1 MLYIAPWKKIAI
13 ILMVIVGMFFALPN
27 ALNETQRNALPS
39 WMPSDTVNLGL
50 DLQGGAHVLVEAEMG
65 PVFESRLELL
75 AQEMRD
81 KIREAGNIKRSRP
94 VIDNDAFSVSM
105 RVTNPEDVDRAR
117 EAFEDI
123 PTLLQSAALTGV
135 GAMDFEVTENP
146 VNRNFTL
153 TMTEGARVELVEQ
166 TILRSLEVVRRRID
180 PEGIKEASVTRQGD
194 DRILIQV
201 PGAESAAEIV
211 RLLKDP
217 AVLGFHIVNREFGQ
231 DDLARGRAAAGFKV
245 ADDAIL
251 EGQKWAISR
260 VPLILG
266 EDVVDAGPGFD
277 QRTGEPIVSF
287 RFNSRAGKAFG
298 NWTLN
303 NVGELFAIVVDGKV
317 ISAPSIR
324 EPILGGSGQISGSF
338 TVESSTRLAVQIAS
352 GALPA
357 KLVPL
362 ETRTVGPELGAD
374 SIAAGAIACVIG
386 LLLVI
391 AFMMVVYGKFGL
403 YANVA
408 LLVNLALILGVLS
421 ALGATLTL
429 PGIAGIVLTI
439 GMAVDANVL
448 IFERIRE
455 ENEASKGAARA
466 IETGYEKALTAIID
480 ANITTLIAAIILYA
494 MGSGPVKG
502 FAVTLGIGIIT
513 SVFTAFFVTR
523 LFVVQWFE
531 WKRPKTFKIN
541 LIELV
546 RNGTKINFLGG
557 RKIALALSSIAMV
570 ASLGLFAVN
579 GLNYGIDFKGGTLIE
594 GRTTGET
601 DLGEIR
607 GKLEAMDLGDV
618 QVQGFGSPNDSLIR
632 VEDVKGGDEARQGL
646 ADRVYG
652 NLTLGAVLAV
662 DEIGDNIFEVKIG
675 EVFDGSPA
683 AQAGLNTG
691 DTITRIG
698 DISAVDLDSNPETAP
713 NMAELITAMQT
724 FGDKPFDLTVMGE
737 AGERV
742 ATLDQGIGDYEM
754 RRVESLGAKVSG
766 ELVTAG
772 IMAILLAIGSVL
784 VYIWLRFEWQFSVG
798 AVAALTHDVVLT
810 IGVFSLIGL
819 EFNLSIIAAIL
830 TIVGYS
836 LNDTVVV
843 FDRVRENLRRYKKM
857 VLEDLLNLSLNETL
871 SRTLMTSITTLLALL
886 ALYFLGGAV
895 LQGFTFAMIW
905 GVIVGTYSSIYIAS
919 PILQMLGVKRDWSTP
934 TDDPAMGVQFGTAEN
949 P

>member
-13 ILMVIVGMFFALPN
+13 ILLVIVGILFALPN
-27 ALNETQRNALPS
+27 ALNESQRAALPGQL
-39 WMPSDTVNLGL
+39 PDETVNLGL
-50 DLQGGAHVLVEAEMG
+50 DLQGGAHVLVEAEME
-65 PVFESRLELL
+65 PVFEARMEQL
-75 AQEMRD
+75 AQDMRD
-81 KIREAGNIKRSRP
+81 KMRDAGNLKRSRP
-94 VIDNDAFSVSM
+94 VIDGYSVTM
-105 RVTNPEDVDRAR
+105 RVTNPGDVEAAR
-117 EAFEDI
+117 EAFDEI

-135 GAMDFEVTENP
+135 GAYDFEVAENP
-146 VNRNFTL
+146 TTNAFTITL
-153 TMTEGARVELVEQ
+153 TEGARDEIVEQ
-166 TILRSLEVVRRRID
+166 TILRSIEVVRRRID
-180 PEGIKEASVTRQGD
+180 PEGIKEASVTRQGT

-201 PGAESAAEIV
+201 PGAGSAAEIV
-211 RLLKDP
+211 RVLDDP
-217 AVLGFHIVNREFGQ
+217 AVLGFHTVNRDYGQ
-231 DDLARGRAAAGFKV
+231 DDLTRGRVKAGYKV
-245 ADDAIL
+245 AEDAEM

-260 VPLILG
+260 VPLISG
-266 EDVVDAGPGFD
+266 EDVVDAGPGFSE
-277 QRTGEPIVSF
+277 TGEPIVTF

-298 NWTLN
+298 NWSLN
-303 NVGELFAIVVDGKV
+303 NVGELFAIVVDGRV

-338 TVESSTRLAVQIAS
+338 TVESSTVLAVQIAS

-362 ETRTVGPELGAD
+362 EQRTVGPELGAD
-374 SIAAGAIACVIG
+374 SIAAGQIACMIG

-391 AFMMVVYGKFGL
+391 LFMIVVYGKFGV

-408 LLVNLALILGVLS
+408 LIVNLALILGVLS

-455 ENEASKGAARA
+455 ELESVKGGAARA
-466 IETGYEKALTAIID
+466 IETGYEKALTAIVD
-480 ANITTLIAAIILYA
+480 ANITTLIAALILYA

-502 FAVTLGIGIIT
+502 FAVTLGIGIVT

-523 LFVVQWFE
+523 LLVVQWFE
-531 WKRPKTFKIN
+531 WKRPKTFKIT
-541 LIELV
+541 LLELV
-546 RNGTKINFLGG
+546 RNGTKIRFLSG
-557 RKIALALSSIAMV
+557 RKVALTASAVAVV
-570 ASLGLFAVN
+570 ASIGLFAVN

-594 GRTTGET
+594 GRTPDAT
-601 DLGEIR
+601 DLGDIR
-607 GKLEAMDLGDV
+607 TRLEAMDLGDV

-632 VEDVKGGDEARQGL
+632 VEDIKGGDEARKGL
-646 ADRVYG
+646 VARI
-652 NLTLGAVLAV
+652 NTSLNLGAQLSVEEIRADTFRVLVGDITPDSPADAAGMQSG
-662 DEIGDNIFEVKIG
+662 DEI
-675 EVFDGSPA
+675 
-683 AQAGLNTG
+683 L
-691 DTITRIG
+691 RIG
-698 DISAVDLDSNPETAP
+698 DTRAVDLDNDPETDPSVDEIVA
-713 NMAELITAMQT
+713 AMQDY
-724 FGDKPFDLTVMGE
+724 GANAFDITVAGGG
-737 AGERV
+737 GERAV
-742 ATLDQGIGDYEM
+742 TFENGIGDFEI

-798 AVAALTHDVVLT
+798 AVGALAHDVILT

-905 GVIVGTYSSIYIAS
+905 GVLVGTYSSVYIAS
-919 PILQMLGVKRDWSTP
+919 PILQLLGVKRDWSKP
-934 TDDPAMGVQFGTAEN
+934 EDDTTAMGVQFGGTEKA
-949 P
+949 

>member
-13 ILMVIVGMFFALPN
+13 ILMVIVGVFFALPN
-27 ALNETQRNALPS
+27 ALNEGQRASLPS
-39 WMPSDTVNLGL
+39 QLPSDTVNLGL
-50 DLQGGAHVLVEAEMG
+50 DLQGGAHVLVEAEMD
-65 PVFESRLELL
+65 PVFVGRMELL

-81 KIREAGNIKRSRP
+81 KMRDAGNIRRSRP
-94 VIDNDAFSVSM
+94 VIDGFAATM
-105 RVTNPEDVDRAR
+105 RITNPEDLDAAR
-117 EAFEDI
+117 DAFEEI

-135 GAMDFEVTENP
+135 GATDFEITENP
-146 VNRNFTL
+146 DTRAFTL
-153 TMTEGARVELVEQ
+153 TLTEGARDEITEQ

-180 PEGIKEASVTRQGD
+180 PEGIKEASVTRQGV

-201 PGAESAAEIV
+201 PGAGSAEEIV
-211 RLLKDP
+211 QILEDP
-217 AVLGFHIVNREFGQ
+217 AVLGFHTVNREYGQ
-231 DDLARGRAAAGFKV
+231 DDLARGRVKAGYKV
-245 ADDAIL
+245 ADDAEL
-251 EGQKWAISR
+251 ENQRWAISR
-260 VPLILG
+260 LPLISG
-266 EDVVDAGPGFD
+266 EDVVDAGPGFSE
-277 QRTGEPIVSF
+277 TGEPIVTF
-287 RFNSRAGKAFG
+287 RFNSRAGRDFG
-298 NWTLN
+298 SWSLN
-303 NVGELFAIVVDGKV
+303 NVGELFAIVIDGKV

-324 EPILGGSGQISGSF
+324 EPILGGAGQISGNF
-338 TVESSTRLAVQIAS
+338 TVETSTILAVQIAS

-362 ETRTVGPELGAD
+362 EQRTVGPELGAD
-374 SIAAGAIACVIG
+374 SIKAGTIASIIG
-386 LLLVI
+386 LALVI
-391 AFMMVVYGKFGL
+391 VFMVIVYGKFGI

-408 LLVNLALILGVLS
+408 LIVNLALILGILS

-455 ENEASKGAARA
+455 EIETSKGAARA

-480 ANITTLIAAIILYA
+480 ANITTLIAAIILYS

-523 LFVVQWFE
+523 LLVVQWFE
-531 WKRPKTFKIN
+531 WKRPKHFKIN
-541 LIELV
+541 LVKLV
-546 RNGTKINFLGG
+546 RSGTKIRFMSG
-557 RKIALALSSIAMV
+557 RKLALICSAVAVV
-570 ASLGLFAVN
+570 ASLGLFAVK
-579 GLNYGIDFKGGTLIE
+579 GLNYGIDFKGGTMVE
-594 GRTTGET
+594 GRTVGDA
-601 DLGEIR
+601 DLGAIR
-607 GKLEAMDLGDV
+607 GVLESLDLGDV
-618 QVQGFGSPNDSLIR
+618 QVQGFGSASDVLIR
-632 VEDVKGGDEARQGL
+632 VEDVKGGEEARK
-646 ADRVYG
+646 
-652 NLTLGAVLAV
+652 TLVSRISNAVTEAV
-662 DEIGDNIFEVKIG
+662 PSFEV
-675 EVFDGSPA
+675 
-683 AQAGLNTG
+683 
-691 DTITRIG
+691 
-698 DISAVDLDSNPETAP
+698 
-713 NMAELITAMQT
+713 
-724 FGDKPFDLTVMGE
+724 
-737 AGERV
+737 
-742 ATLDQGIGDYEM
+742 
-754 RRVESLGAKVSG
+754 RRVESVGPKVSG

-798 AVAALTHDVVLT
+798 AVAALAHDVVLT

-857 VLEDLLNLSLNETL
+857 LLEDLLNLSLNETL

-886 ALYFLGGAV
+886 SLYFLGGAV

-905 GVIVGTYSSIYIAS
+905 GVIVGTYSSVYIAS
-919 PILQMLGVKRDWSTP
+919 PVLQLLGVKRDWSKPSDET
-934 TDDPAMGVQFGTAEN
+934 AMGVQFGGAEN

>member
-13 ILMVIVGMFFALPN
+13 ILMVIVGVFFALPN
-27 ALNETQRNALPS
+27 ALNEGQRASLPS
-39 WMPSDTVNLGL
+39 QLPSDTVNLGL
-50 DLQGGAHVLVEAEMG
+50 DLQGGAHVLVEAEMD
-65 PVFESRLELL
+65 PVFVGRMELL

-81 KIREAGNIKRSRP
+81 KMRDAGNIRRSRP
-94 VIDNDAFSVSM
+94 VIDGFAATM
-105 RVTNPEDVDRAR
+105 RITNPEDLDAAR
-117 EAFEDI
+117 DAFEEI

-135 GAMDFEVTENP
+135 GATDFEITENP
-146 VNRNFTL
+146 DTRAFTL
-153 TMTEGARVELVEQ
+153 TLTEGARDEITEQ

-180 PEGIKEASVTRQGD
+180 PEGIKEASVTRQGV

-201 PGAESAAEIV
+201 PGAGSAEEIV
-211 RLLKDP
+211 QILEDP
-217 AVLGFHIVNREFGQ
+217 AVLGFHTVNREYGQ
-231 DDLARGRAAAGFKV
+231 DDLARGRVKAGYKV
-245 ADDAIL
+245 ADDAEL
-251 EGQKWAISR
+251 ENQRWAISR
-260 VPLILG
+260 LPLISG
-266 EDVVDAGPGFD
+266 EDVVDAGPGFSE
-277 QRTGEPIVSF
+277 TGEPIVTF
-287 RFNSRAGKAFG
+287 RFNSRAGRDFG
-298 NWTLN
+298 SWSLN
-303 NVGELFAIVVDGKV
+303 NVGELFAIVIDGKV

-324 EPILGGSGQISGSF
+324 EPILGGAGQISGNF
-338 TVESSTRLAVQIAS
+338 TVETSTILAVQIAS

-362 ETRTVGPELGAD
+362 EQRTVGPELGAD
-374 SIAAGAIACVIG
+374 SIKAGTIASIIG
-386 LLLVI
+386 LALVI
-391 AFMMVVYGKFGL
+391 VFMVIVYGKFGI

-408 LLVNLALILGVLS
+408 LIVNLALILGILS

-455 ENEASKGAARA
+455 EIETSKGAARA

-480 ANITTLIAAIILYA
+480 ANITTLIAAIILYS

-523 LFVVQWFE
+523 LLAVQWFE
-531 WKRPKTFKIN
+531 WKRPKHFKIN
-541 LIELV
+541 LVKLV
-546 RNGTKINFLGG
+546 RSGTKIRFMSG
-557 RKIALALSSIAMV
+557 RKLALICSAVAVV
-570 ASLGLFAVN
+570 ASLGLFAVK
-579 GLNYGIDFKGGTLIE
+579 GLNYGIDFKGGTMVE
-594 GRTTGET
+594 GRTVGDA
-601 DLGEIR
+601 DLGAIR
-607 GKLEAMDLGDV
+607 GVLESLDLGDV
-618 QVQGFGSPNDSLIR
+618 QVQGFGSASDVLIR
-632 VEDVKGGDEARQGL
+632 VEDVKGGEEARK
-646 ADRVYG
+646 
-652 NLTLGAVLAV
+652 TLVSRISNAVTEAV
-662 DEIGDNIFEVKIG
+662 PSFEV
-675 EVFDGSPA
+675 
-683 AQAGLNTG
+683 
-691 DTITRIG
+691 
-698 DISAVDLDSNPETAP
+698 
-713 NMAELITAMQT
+713 
-724 FGDKPFDLTVMGE
+724 
-737 AGERV
+737 
-742 ATLDQGIGDYEM
+742 
-754 RRVESLGAKVSG
+754 RRVESVGPKVSG

-798 AVAALTHDVVLT
+798 AVAALAHDVVLT

-857 VLEDLLNLSLNETL
+857 LLEDLLNLSLNETL

-886 ALYFLGGAV
+886 SLYFLGGAV

-905 GVIVGTYSSIYIAS
+905 GVIVGTYSSVYIAS
-919 PILQMLGVKRDWSTP
+919 PVLQLLGVKRDWSKPSDET
-934 TDDPAMGVQFGTAEN
+934 AMGVQFGGAEN

>member
-13 ILMVIVGMFFALPN
+13 ILLVIVGVFFALPN

-39 WMPSDTVNLGL
+39 QLPSDTVNLGL
-50 DLQGGAHVLVEAEMG
+50 DLQGGAHVLVEAEME
-65 PVFESRLELL
+65 PVFEARMELL
-75 AQEMRD
+75 AQEMRE
-81 KIREAGNIKRSRP
+81 KLREAGSIKRSRP
-94 VIDNDAFSVSM
+94 VINGYAVTM
-105 RVTNPEDVDRAR
+105 RITNPEDVATAR
-117 EAFEDI
+117 EAFGEI

-135 GAMDFEVTENP
+135 GATDIEITENP
-146 VNRNFTL
+146 DTRAFTL
-153 TMTEGARVELVEQ
+153 TLTEGAQVEITEQ

-180 PEGIKEASVTRQGD
+180 PDGIKEASVTRQGE

-201 PGAESAAEIV
+201 PGAESAEEIV
-211 RLLKDP
+211 RILEDP
-217 AVLGFHIVNREFGQ
+217 AVLGFHTVNRDYGQ
-231 DDLARGRAAAGFKV
+231 DDLSRGRVKAGFKV
-245 ADDAIL
+245 ADDAEL

-260 VPLILG
+260 VPLISG

-277 QRTGEPIVSF
+277 QQTGEPIVTF

-298 NWTLN
+298 NWSLN
-303 NVGELFAIVVDGKV
+303 NVGELFAIVIDNKV

-324 EPILGGSGQISGSF
+324 EPILGGSGQISGNF

-357 KLVPL
+357 RLVPL
-362 ETRTVGPELGAD
+362 EQRTVGPELGAD
-374 SIAAGAIACVIG
+374 SIAAGKIACIIG

-391 AFMMVVYGKFGL
+391 AFMIVVYGKFGV

-408 LLVNLALILGVLS
+408 LIVNLALILGVLS

-455 ENEASKGAARA
+455 ELEASKGAARS

-480 ANITTLIAAIILYA
+480 ANITTLIAAVILYA

-523 LFVVQWFE
+523 LFVVQWFQ
-531 WKRPKTFKIN
+531 WKRPKTFKIT
-541 LIELV
+541 LLELV
-546 RNGTKINFLGG
+546 RNGTKIRFMSG
-557 RKIALALSSIAMV
+557 RKIAMIASSIAIV
-570 ASLGLFAVN
+570 ASLGLFAVK
-579 GLNYGIDFKGGTLIE
+579 GLNYGIDFKGGTMVE
-594 GRTTGET
+594 GRTVQSEQA
-601 DLGEIR
+601 DLGAIR
-607 GKLEAMDLGDV
+607 DVLENMDLGDV
-618 QVQGFGSPNDSLIR
+618 QVQGFGQPNDVLIR
-632 VEDVKGGDEARQGL
+632 VEDIKGGEEARKGL
-646 ADRVYG
+646 ASRIEA
-652 NLTLGAVLAV
+652 AVVEALP
-662 DEIGDNIFEVKIG
+662 DFEV
-675 EVFDGSPA
+675 
-683 AQAGLNTG
+683 
-691 DTITRIG
+691 
-698 DISAVDLDSNPETAP
+698 
-713 NMAELITAMQT
+713 
-724 FGDKPFDLTVMGE
+724 
-737 AGERV
+737 
-742 ATLDQGIGDYEM
+742 

-772 IMAILLAIGSVL
+772 IMAVLLAIGSVL

-798 AVAALTHDVVLT
+798 AVAALAHDVILT

-905 GVIVGTYSSIYIAS
+905 GVIVGTYSSVYIAS
-919 PILQMLGVKRDWSTP
+919 PILQMLGVKRDWSKP
-934 TDDPAMGVQFGTAEN
+934 EDDTTAMGVQFGGAEKT
-949 P
+949 

>member
-13 ILMVIVGMFFALPN
+13 VLLVIVGVFFALPN
-27 ALNETQRNALPS
+27 ALTDGQRAALPS
-39 WMPSDTVNLGL
+39 QLPQDTVNLGL
-50 DLQGGAHVLVEAEMG
+50 DLQGGAHVLVEAEMD
-65 PVFESRLELL
+65 PVFEARMELV

-81 KIREAGNIKRSRP
+81 RLRDAGNIKRSRP
-94 VIDNDAFSVSM
+94 VIDGFSVTM
-105 RVTNPEDVDRAR
+105 RITDPADVDRAR
-117 EAFEDI
+117 EALEEI

-135 GAMDFEVTENP
+135 GATDFEITENP
-146 VNRNFTL
+146 DTRAFTL
-153 TMTEGARVELVEQ
+153 TLTEGARDEITEQ
-166 TILRSLEVVRRRID
+166 TIIRSLEVVRRRID
-180 PEGIKEASVTRQGD
+180 PDGIKEASVTRQGR

-201 PGAESAAEIV
+201 PGAESANDIV
-211 RLLKDP
+211 RILEDP
-217 AVLGFHIVNREFGQ
+217 AVLGFHTVNREFGQ
-231 DDLARGRAAAGFKV
+231 DDLARGRVKAGYRV
-245 ADDAIL
+245 ADDAVM
-251 EGQKWAISR
+251 ESQKWAISR
-260 VPLILG
+260 LPLISG

-277 QRTGEPIVSF
+277 QQTGEPIVTF

-298 NWTLN
+298 NWSLN

-324 EPILGGSGQISGSF
+324 EPILGGSGQISGDF
-338 TVESSTRLAVQIAS
+338 TVQSSTVLAVQIAS

-357 KLVPL
+357 RLVPL
-362 ETRTVGPELGAD
+362 EQRTVGPELGAD
-374 SIAAGAIACVIG
+374 SISAGTMASIIG

-391 AFMMVVYGKFGL
+391 VFMVIVYGKFGA

-408 LLVNLALILGVLS
+408 LIVNLALILGVLS

-455 ENEASKGAARA
+455 EIESTKGAARA
-466 IETGYEKALTAIID
+466 IETGYEKALTAIVD
-480 ANITTLIAAIILYA
+480 ANITTLIAALILYA

-502 FAVTLGIGIIT
+502 FAVTLGIGIVT

-531 WKRPKTFKIN
+531 WKRPKSFKIN
-541 LIELV
+541 LVRLV
-546 RNGTKINFLGG
+546 RSGTTIRFMSG
-557 RKIALALSSIAMV
+557 RKLALGFSALAVV
-570 ASLGLFAVN
+570 ASLGLFAVK
-579 GLNYGIDFKGGTLIE
+579 GLNYGIDFKGGTVVE
-594 GRTTGET
+594 GRTVDTAEA
-601 DLGEIR
+601 DLGAIR
-607 GKLEAMDLGDV
+607 GVLEGMDLGDV
-618 QVQGFGSPNDSLIR
+618 QVQGFGQPNDVLIR
-632 VEDVKGGDEARQGL
+632 VEEIKGGEEARKGL
-646 ADRVYG
+646 AQRIE
-652 NLTLGAVLAV
+652 TAVVEAV
-662 DEIGDNIFEVKIG
+662 PDFEV
-675 EVFDGSPA
+675 
-683 AQAGLNTG
+683 
-691 DTITRIG
+691 
-698 DISAVDLDSNPETAP
+698 
-713 NMAELITAMQT
+713 
-724 FGDKPFDLTVMGE
+724 
-737 AGERV
+737 
-742 ATLDQGIGDYEM
+742 
-754 RRVESLGAKVSG
+754 RRVESLGPKVSG

-772 IMAILLAIGSVL
+772 IMAVLLAIGSVL

-798 AVAALTHDVVLT
+798 AVAALAHDVILT

-871 SRTLMTSITTLLALL
+871 SRTLMTSITTLLALFS
-886 ALYFLGGAV
+886 LYILGGAV

-905 GVIVGTYSSIYIAS
+905 GVIVGTYSSVYIAS
-919 PILQMLGVKRDWSTP
+919 PVLQLLGVKRDWSKP
-934 TDDPAMGVQFGTAEN
+934 EDDTAAMGLQFDNAEK

>member
-13 ILMVIVGMFFALPN
+13 ALLVFVGILFALPN
-27 ALNETQRNALPS
+27 ALNEQQRNYLPGQL
-39 WMPSDTVNLGL
+39 PSDTVNLGL
-50 DLQGGAHVLVEAEMG
+50 DLQGGAHVLVEAEMD
-65 PVFESRLELL
+65 PVFEGRLEQL

-81 KIREAGNIKRSRP
+81 KMRDAGGIKRSRP
-94 VIDNDAFSVSM
+94 VLDNDAFSVSM
-105 RVTNPEDVDRAR
+105 RITNPEDVDRAR
-117 EAFEDI
+117 AEFEDI
-123 PTLLQSAALTGV
+123 PTLLQSAAMTGV
-135 GAMDFEVTENP
+135 GAYDFDVREDSDT
-146 VNRNFTL
+146 RNFTI
-153 TMTEGARVELVEQ
+153 TMTEGARTELINQ
-166 TILRSLEVVRRRID
+166 TIIRSLEVVRRRID
-180 PEGIKEASVTRQGD
+180 PDGIKEASVTRQGE

-201 PGAESAAEIV
+201 PGAESADDIV
-211 RLLKDP
+211 RVLEDP

-231 DDLARGRAAAGFKV
+231 DDLTRGRVKSGYKV
-245 ADDAIL
+245 ADDATFPD
-251 EGQKWAISR
+251 QKWAISR
-260 VPLILG
+260 VPLIFG

-277 QRTGEPIVSF
+277 HRTGEPIVSF

-303 NVGELFAIVVDGKV
+303 NVGELFAIVVDDKV

-324 EPILGGSGQISGSF
+324 EPILGGSGQISGMF
-338 TVESSTRLAVQIAS
+338 TIETSTILATQIAS

-374 SIAAGAIACVIG
+374 SISAGAIACIIG
-386 LLLVI
+386 LMLVI
-391 AFMMVVYGKFGL
+391 IFMVIVYGKFGL

-408 LLVNLALILGVLS
+408 LLVNLILILGVLS

-480 ANITTLIAAIILYA
+480 ANITTLIAALILYA

-502 FAVTLGIGIIT
+502 FAVTLGIGIVT

-523 LFVVQWFE
+523 LLVVQWFE
-531 WKRPKTFKIN
+531 WKRPKSFKIN
-541 LIELV
+541 LVELV
-546 RNGTKINFLGG
+546 RNGTKVNFMGG
-557 RKIALALSSIAMV
+557 RKIALLLSAVAMA
-570 ASLGLFAVN
+570 ASLGLFATK
-579 GLNYGIDFKGGTLIE
+579 GLNYGIDFKGGTMVE
-594 GRTTGET
+594 GRMIET
-601 DLGEIR
+601 EVADIGAIRDVLG
-607 GKLEAMDLGDV
+607 AMDLGDV
-618 QVQGFGSPNDSLIR
+618 QVQGFGQPNDVLIR
-632 VEDVKGGDEARQGL
+632 VEDVKGGDEARKGL
-646 ADRVYG
+646 AQRIEAGIVAEMPD
-652 NLTLGAVLAV
+652 
-662 DEIGDNIFEVKIG
+662 FEV
-675 EVFDGSPA
+675 
-683 AQAGLNTG
+683 
-691 DTITRIG
+691 
-698 DISAVDLDSNPETAP
+698 
-713 NMAELITAMQT
+713 
-724 FGDKPFDLTVMGE
+724 
-737 AGERV
+737 
-742 ATLDQGIGDYEM
+742 
-754 RRVESLGAKVSG
+754 RRVESLGPKISG
-766 ELVTAG
+766 ELATAG
-772 IMAILLAIGSVL
+772 LIAVLLAIISVL
-784 VYIWLRFEWQFSVG
+784 IYIWLRFEWQFSVG

-905 GVIVGTYSSIYIAS
+905 GVLVGTYSSIYIAS
-919 PILQMLGVKRDWSTP
+919 PILQILGVKRDWSKP
-934 TDDPAMGVQFGTAEN
+934 TDDLAGMGVQFDTAEKT
-949 P
+949 

>member
-1 MLYIAPWKKIAI
+1 MLYIATWKKITI
-13 ILMVIVGMFFALPN
+13 IFMMIVGILFALPN
-27 ALNETQRNALPS
+27 ALNDGQRNALPS
-39 WMPSDTVNLGL
+39 QLPSDTVNLGL
-50 DLQGGAHVLVEAEMG
+50 DLQGGAHVLVEAEMD
-65 PVFESRLELL
+65 PVFDARIELL
-75 AQEMRD
+75 AQEMREKLRD
-81 KIREAGNIKRSRP
+81 AGNIRRSRP
-94 VIDNDAFSVSM
+94 VIDGYAVTM
-105 RVTNPEDVDRAR
+105 RVTNPEDMASAR
-117 EAFEDI
+117 EAFGEI
-123 PTLLQSAALTGV
+123 PTLLQSAALTGI
-135 GAMDFEVTENP
+135 GTTDIQITENP
-146 VNRNFTL
+146 ETRAFTL
-153 TMTEGARVELVEQ
+153 TLTEGARDEITEQ

-180 PEGIKEASVTRQGD
+180 PDGIKEASVTRQGV

-201 PGAESAAEIV
+201 PGAGSAEEIV
-211 RLLKDP
+211 KILEDP
-217 AVLGFHIVNREFGQ
+217 AVLGFHTVNRDYGQ
-231 DDLARGRAAAGFKV
+231 DDLTRGRVKAGFKI
-245 ADDAIL
+245 ADDAEL

-260 VPLILG
+260 LPLISG

-277 QRTGEPIVSF
+277 HQTGEPIVTF

-298 NWTLN
+298 NWSLN
-303 NVGELFAIVVDGKV
+303 NVGELFAIVVDNKV

-338 TVESSTRLAVQIAS
+338 TVESSTILAVQIAS

-362 ETRTVGPELGAD
+362 EQRTVGPELGAD
-374 SIAAGAIACVIG
+374 SIAAGKIACLIG

-391 AFMMVVYGKFGL
+391 IFMIVVYGKFGV

-408 LLVNLALILGVLS
+408 LIVNLALILGILS

-455 ENEASKGAARA
+455 ELEASKGAARS

-480 ANITTLIAAIILYA
+480 ANITTLIAALILYA

-502 FAVTLGIGIIT
+502 FAVTLGIGIVT

-523 LFVVQWFE
+523 LMVVQWFE
-531 WKRPKTFKIN
+531 MKRPKTFKITLLE
-541 LIELV
+541 LI

-557 RKIALALSSIAMV
+557 RKIALIASTIGMV
-570 ASLGLFAVN
+570 ASLGLFAIN
-579 GLNYGIDFKGGTLIE
+579 GLNYGIDFKGGTMVE
-594 GRTTGET
+594 GRTQGQA
-601 DLGEIR
+601 DLGAIR
-607 GKLEAMDLGDV
+607 GVLDDLDLGDV
-618 QVQGFGSPNDSLIR
+618 QVQSFGEASDVLIR
-632 VEDVKGGDEARQGL
+632 VEDVKGGEEARK
-646 ADRVYG
+646 
-652 NLTLGAVLAV
+652 TLVSRISGAVTEA
-662 DEIGDNIFEVKIG
+662 IPSFEV
-675 EVFDGSPA
+675 
-683 AQAGLNTG
+683 
-691 DTITRIG
+691 
-698 DISAVDLDSNPETAP
+698 
-713 NMAELITAMQT
+713 
-724 FGDKPFDLTVMGE
+724 
-737 AGERV
+737 
-742 ATLDQGIGDYEM
+742 
-754 RRVESLGAKVSG
+754 RRVESVGPKVSG

-798 AVAALTHDVVLT
+798 AVAALAHDVILT

-905 GVIVGTYSSIYIAS
+905 GVLVGTYSSVFIAS
-919 PILQMLGVKRDWSTP
+919 PILQMLDVKRDWSKP
-934 TDDPAMGVQFGTAEN
+934 EDDTTAMGVQFGGAEN
-949 P
+949 T

>member
-1 MLYIAPWKKIAI
+1 MLYIATWKKITI
-13 ILMVIVGMFFALPN
+13 IFMMIVGILFALPN
-27 ALNETQRNALPS
+27 ALNDGQRNALPS
-39 WMPSDTVNLGL
+39 QLPSDTVNLGL
-50 DLQGGAHVLVEAEMG
+50 DLQGGAHVLVEAEMD
-65 PVFESRLELL
+65 PVFDARIELL
-75 AQEMRD
+75 AQEMREKLRD
-81 KIREAGNIKRSRP
+81 AGNIRRSRP
-94 VIDNDAFSVSM
+94 VIDGYAVTM
-105 RVTNPEDVDRAR
+105 RVTNPEDMASAR
-117 EAFEDI
+117 EAFGEI
-123 PTLLQSAALTGV
+123 PTLLQSAALTGI
-135 GAMDFEVTENP
+135 GTTDIQITENP
-146 VNRNFTL
+146 ETRAFTL
-153 TMTEGARVELVEQ
+153 TLTEGARDEITEQ

-180 PEGIKEASVTRQGD
+180 PDGIKEASVTRQGV

-201 PGAESAAEIV
+201 PGAGSAEEIV
-211 RLLKDP
+211 KILEDP
-217 AVLGFHIVNREFGQ
+217 AVLGFHTVNRDYGQ
-231 DDLARGRAAAGFKV
+231 DDLTRGRVKAGFKV
-245 ADDAIL
+245 ADDAEL

-260 VPLILG
+260 LPLISG

-277 QRTGEPIVSF
+277 HQTGEPIVTF

-298 NWTLN
+298 NWSLN
-303 NVGELFAIVVDGKV
+303 NVGELFAIVVDNKV

-338 TVESSTRLAVQIAS
+338 TVESSTILAVQIAS

-362 ETRTVGPELGAD
+362 EQRTVGPELGAD
-374 SIAAGAIACVIG
+374 SIAAGKIACLIG

-391 AFMMVVYGKFGL
+391 IFMIVVYGKFGV

-408 LLVNLALILGVLS
+408 LIVNLALILGILS

-455 ENEASKGAARA
+455 ELEASKGAARS

-480 ANITTLIAAIILYA
+480 ANITTLIAALILYA

-502 FAVTLGIGIIT
+502 FAVTLGIGIVT

-523 LFVVQWFE
+523 LMVVQWFE
-531 WKRPKTFKIN
+531 MKRPKTFKIT
-541 LIELV
+541 LLELV

-557 RKIALALSSIAMV
+557 RKIALIVSTIGMV
-570 ASLGLFAVN
+570 ASLGLFAIN
-579 GLNYGIDFKGGTLIE
+579 GLNYGIDFKGGTMVE
-594 GRTTGET
+594 GRTQGQA
-601 DLGEIR
+601 DLGAIR
-607 GKLEAMDLGDV
+607 GVLDGLDLGDV
-618 QVQGFGSPNDSLIR
+618 QVQSFGEASDVLIR
-632 VEDVKGGDEARQGL
+632 VEDVKGGEEARK
-646 ADRVYG
+646 
-652 NLTLGAVLAV
+652 TLVSRISGAVTEA
-662 DEIGDNIFEVKIG
+662 IPSFEV
-675 EVFDGSPA
+675 
-683 AQAGLNTG
+683 
-691 DTITRIG
+691 
-698 DISAVDLDSNPETAP
+698 
-713 NMAELITAMQT
+713 
-724 FGDKPFDLTVMGE
+724 
-737 AGERV
+737 
-742 ATLDQGIGDYEM
+742 
-754 RRVESLGAKVSG
+754 RRVESVGPKVSG

-798 AVAALTHDVVLT
+798 AVAALAHDVILT

-905 GVIVGTYSSIYIAS
+905 GVLVGTYSSVFIAS
-919 PILQMLGVKRDWSTP
+919 PILQMLDVKRDWSKP
-934 TDDPAMGVQFGTAEN
+934 EDDTTAMGVQFGGAEN
-949 P
+949 T